1 MLISPVTSGPLQCA
15 PVPFVFNLL
24 LLTVPSKC
32 KRCITKGAPFD
43 MEMKNIACHG
53 CQTPYPRS
61 DGAGDI
67 SYRCLCYCLGI
78 QRESCTDRFWH
89 IAGQREKK
97 KKGEK
102 RDGSR
107 SQSLFPWQHQCW
119 HRGGEEEGGCHL
131 FECCLRRGGKKKK
144 TACG

>member
-78 QRESCTDRFWH
+78 QRESYTDRFWH

-97 KKGEK
+97 KREKKGM
-102 RDGSR
+102 DPDHNHC
-107 SQSLFPWQHQCW
+107 FHDNINVDTW
-119 HRGGEEEGGCHL
+119 GER
-131 FECCLRRGGKKKK
+131 RRGG
-144 TACG
+144 AICLSAV